1 MIWRG
6 ARVHR
11 VDVSIF
17 SARVACTVSGND
29 GVVRHDFDGDR
40 DEEGNERAPASAF

>member
-17 SARVACTVSGND
+17 SARVACTVSGN